1 MTTLSLQETAE
12 RMKVHPKT
20 VLTFIKDGRLPA
32 AKFGRAYVI
41 LEKDVDALIEGEIV
55 KQTAERLDL
64 PPSFKRRVRRSP
76 KRVGQVAAP

>member
-1 MTTLSLQETAE
+1 MSLQETAE

-76 KRVGQVAAP
+76 KRVG

>member
-76 KRVGQVAAP
+76 KRVG